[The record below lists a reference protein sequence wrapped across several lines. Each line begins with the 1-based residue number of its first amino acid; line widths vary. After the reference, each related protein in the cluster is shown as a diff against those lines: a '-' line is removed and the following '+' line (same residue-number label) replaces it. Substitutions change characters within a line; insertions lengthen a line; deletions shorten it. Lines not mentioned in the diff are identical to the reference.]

1 MTELELWLK
10 TGADVHEGLRLLS
23 VYKPNPYLA
32 KMVEAHPD
40 KYRAL
45 LIKTLSGI
53 TREAVASTAVRT
65 VKMRDEWPFL
75 SEDDCPIELKIL
87 AADKITAWKNYVTN
101 HQKLFSVC
109 SLEECLETAKNC
121 VFFYCQN
128 RKIFSEFAH
137 YKEHKAI
144 LGKHPIFQEL
154 DRLKNYRG
162 MDVLSLIRNEKNLL
176 QAIWRLKRRMGKG
189 DRPDLDE
196 SRRELLGSKERELA
210 EVRRMISSYNK
221 AYGR

>member
-1 MTELELWLK
+1 
-10 TGADVHEGLRLLS
+10 
-23 VYKPNPYLA
+23 
-32 KMVEAHPD
+32 MVEAHPD

-162 MDVLSLIRNEKNLL
+162 MDVLSLSSGTRRIFC
-176 QAIWRLKRRMGKG
+176 KRFGDLSAGWGKVTA
-189 DRPDLDE
+189 RILTN
-196 SRRELLGSKERELA
+196 RAGSCWAPRKG
-210 EVRRMISSYNK
+210 SSP
-221 AYGR
+221 RSVV

>member
-23 VYKPNPYLA
+23 VYKPNPFLA
-32 KMVEAHPD
+32 RMVEANPD
-40 KYRAL
+40 KYRPL

-53 TREAVASTAVRT
+53 TREAVAATAGRT
-65 VKMRDEWPFL
+65 VRMRDEWPFL
-75 SEDDCPIELKIL
+75 SEDDCPMELKIL
-87 AADKITAWKNYVTN
+87 AADKITAWRNYSKN
-101 HQKLFSVC
+101 HEKLFSAN
-109 SLEECLETAKNC
+109 SLEECLEAAKNC

-137 YKEHKAI
+137 YKEHKAL

-154 DRLKNYRG
+154 DRLKDYRQ
-162 MDVLSLIRNEKNLL
+162 MDVLSLVQKEKNLL

-210 EVRRMISSYNK
+210 EVRRLISSYNK
-221 AYGR
+221 AYER

>member
-40 KYRAL
+40 KYRPL

-53 TREAVASTAVRT
+53 TREAVAETAGRT
-65 VKMRDEWPFL
+65 VRMRDEWPFL

-87 AADKITAWKNYVTN
+87 AADKITAWRNYSKN
-101 HQKLFSVC
+101 HEKLFSAN
-109 SLEECLETAKNC
+109 SLEECLEAAKNC

-154 DRLKNYRG
+154 DRLKGYRQ
-162 MDVLSLIRNEKNLL
+162 MDVLSLIQKEKNLL

-196 SRRELLGSKERELA
+196 SRRELLSSKERELA
-210 EVRRMISSYNK
+210 EVRRLISSYNR
-221 AYGR
+221 AYER

>member
-1 MTELELWLK
+1 
-10 TGADVHEGLRLLS
+10 
-23 VYKPNPYLA
+23 
-32 KMVEAHPD
+32 MVKAHPD
-40 KYRAL
+40 KYRSL

-75 SEDDCPIELKIL
+75 SEDDCPMELKIL

-101 HQKLFSVC
+101 HQKLFSVG
-109 SLEECLETAKNC
+109 SLEDCLETAKNC

-144 LGKHPIFQEL
+144 LGKHPIFREL

-162 MDVLSLIRNEKNLL
+162 MDVLSLIQNEKNLL

-210 EVRRMISSYNK
+210 EVRRLISSYNK

>member
-1 MTELELWLK
+1 
-10 TGADVHEGLRLLS
+10 
-23 VYKPNPYLA
+23 
-32 KMVEAHPD
+32 MVEAHPD

-75 SEDDCPIELKIL
+75 SEDVCPIELKIL

-144 LGKHPIFQEL
+144 LGKHPFFQEL

>member
-23 VYKPNPYLA
+23 VYKPNPFLTR
-32 KMVEAHPD
+32 MVEANPD
-40 KYRAL
+40 KYRPL

-53 TREAVASTAVRT
+53 TREAVAETAGRT
-65 VKMRDEWPFL
+65 VRMRDEWPFL

-87 AADKITAWKNYVTN
+87 AADKITAWRNYSKN
-101 HQKLFSVC
+101 HEKLFSAN
-109 SLEECLETAKNC
+109 SLEECLEAAKNC

-137 YKEHKAI
+137 YKEHKAL

-154 DRLKNYRG
+154 DRLKDYRQ
-162 MDVLSLIRNEKNLL
+162 MDVLSLIQKEKNLL

-210 EVRRMISSYNK
+210 EVRRLISSYNK
-221 AYGR
+221 AYER